1 MGIVDEFNEV
11 SNNYASSAGDIGEI
25 TQRSA
30 AAMAAAGSSLEE
42 TIALGVTANTVAQD
56 ADTVGTAL
64 ILGRPNSNV
73 WNIAI

>member
-1 MGIVDEFNEV
+1 
-11 SNNYASSAGDIGEI
+11 
-25 TQRSA
+25 
-30 AAMAAAGSSLEE
+30 MAAAGSSLEE

-64 ILGRPNSNV
+64 KTMSMRLKKIGWPSSNA